1 MSRTYDQYCPVA
13 RALEFLGERWTL
25 LVIRELMLGPR
36 RFTDLMD
43 ELPGISTNV
52 LATRLKDL
60 EDTGMVRK
68 RVLPPPAGSTVYELT
83 ESSAGVAPVL
93 VAMAEWG
100 MTLLDPPRKSETVPP
115 RSIVLGL
122 SVTATPGGD
131 ADDGVYELHVDD
143 EVFELRVD
151 GGYVVPRQG
160 PANVP
165 EAVITLPA
173 RTLAAIALDA
183 EDLDRSISRGVI
195 TIDGDDAGARR
206 LLERLTHPRSTN

>member
-25 LVIRELMLGPR
+25 LVVRELMLGPR

-52 LATRLKDL
+52 LATRLKEL
-60 EDTGMVRK
+60 EDSGRVRK

-100 MTLLDPPRKSETVPP
+100 MTLLDPPRKGETVPP
-115 RSIVLGL
+115 RSMVLAL
-122 SVTATPGGD
+122 SVTATPAGD

-143 EVFELRVD
+143 EVFELRID
-151 GGYVVPRQG
+151 GGYVMPRQG
-160 PANVP
+160 PANAP
-165 EAVITLPA
+165 DAVITIPA
-173 RTLAAIALDA
+173 RALAAIALGA
-183 EDLDRSISRGVI
+183 ADLDRSVSRGVI
-195 TIDGDDAGARR
+195 GIDGDEAGGRH
-206 LLERLTHPRSTN
+206 LLERLTRARATS